1 MLPLLR
7 VNYHVANREKME
19 AVSEREVKTMTS
31 FEMFVLAVSLGIV
44 AGITPGPLST
54 LVLNQALKN
63 GWRAGAAVAIAPL
76 AGDVVIVVPTLLL
89 LEQSSKEI
97 FTWLSLVGGV
107 YVVFLGW
114 ETLRNPLRDG
124 SKADQIETT
133 NARGFLQGLVV
144 NWLNPHPYMFWLTVA
159 GPLVR
164 TQAALC
170 DWMSIILFLIGFY
183 GCLVGCKILFAV
195 MVHAGRL
202 RLQESAF
209 QRVVWAGGLVLL
221 AFGIFMIWNGFLEI
235 RRTA

>member
-1 MLPLLR
+1 
-7 VNYHVANREKME
+7 
-19 AVSEREVKTMTS
+19 MTS

-54 LVLNQALKN
+54 LVLNQALKS

-76 AGDVVIVVPTLLL
+76 VGDVIIVVPTLLF

-97 FTWLSLVGGV
+97 FKWLSLVGGV

-114 ETLRNPLRDG
+114 ETLRNPLRDT
-124 SKADQIETT
+124 SKAAQI
-133 NARGFLQGLVV
+133 AAASVLGFRQGLVV

-164 TQAALC
+164 TQAAQC
-170 DWMSIILFLIGFY
+170 DWISIILFLLGFY
-183 GCLVGCKILFAV
+183 GCLGGCKILFAV

-202 RLQESAF
+202 QLQESAF

-221 AFGIFMIWNGFLEI
+221 AFGIFMTWNGLFEI
-235 RRTA
+235 SGMA